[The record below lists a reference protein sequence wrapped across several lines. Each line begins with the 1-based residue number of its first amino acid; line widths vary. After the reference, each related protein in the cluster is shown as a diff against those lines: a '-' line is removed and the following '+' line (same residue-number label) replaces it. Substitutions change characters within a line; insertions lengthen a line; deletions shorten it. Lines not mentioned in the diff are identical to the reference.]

1 MRLAVAIALLVVV
14 LVAGASYGMV
24 EYFCPVCNSRSIEIT
39 STDPPPEIAL
49 KSMDEMGNELL
60 GVSVTYPIIRYHKY
74 KARCL
79 NCGHEVE
86 FSKAY

>member
-1 MRLAVAIALLVVV
+1 MRRVIVIALLII

-24 EYFCPVCNSRSIEIT
+24 EYYCPVCNSRSIEVT

-60 GVSVTYPIIRYHKY
+60 VVSVTYSIIRYHKY
-74 KARCL
+74 KAKCL